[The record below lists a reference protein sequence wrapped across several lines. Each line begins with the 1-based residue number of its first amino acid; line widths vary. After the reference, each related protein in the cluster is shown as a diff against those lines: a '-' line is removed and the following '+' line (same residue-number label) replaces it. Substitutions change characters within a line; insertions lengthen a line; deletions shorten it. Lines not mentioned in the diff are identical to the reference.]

1 MKTKEEVKQFLIDS
15 ISKSIRNLNLLIIEN
30 PKSWIIRSEN
40 HIFVGSTN
48 GIKGTGF
55 DILSL
60 ASAPRAITWSNK
72 REAEQNGIDI
82 HLVDIHGKFIYQ
94 EAVPAVKFYQEQINE
109 GKRLLK
115 LLGA

>member
-30 PKSWIIRSEN
+30 PKSWIVRSEN
-40 HIFVGSTN
+40 HIFVGKED
-48 GIKGTGF
+48 GLKGTSF
-55 DILSL
+55 NIISIV
-60 ASAPRAITWSNK
+60 SAPRAITWNSK

-82 HLVDIHGKFIYQ
+82 HLVDKDGKFIYQ
-94 EAVPAVKFYQEQINE
+94 EAVPAVKFYQEQINV

-115 LLGA
+115 LLCA